1 VVRVFETRHPAGGV
15 IEPHR
20 HEDAYAA
27 IVLEGA
33 YEESSVDGTW
43 LCEPGDV
50 VVHPRWHLH
59 TDRFASRRTRVLNVL
74 APLPVPPGVWRT
86 RRMRHMESFASTDSL
101 IRDLRHAESRAP
113 RPAPR
118 SLARFSENLSSGV
131 ARAAAY
137 AGLSREHASRMYR
150 RHFGLAPRAARGE
163 MQLRLALALLTT
175 TRIPLAEVA
184 LQAGFADQAHLARR
198 IRSATGRTPR
208 EIRLGP

>member
-1 VVRVFETRHPAGGV
+1 MVRVFETRHPAGGV

-20 HEDAYAA
+20 HEDAYVA
-27 IVLEGA
+27 IVLEGS

-59 TDRFASRRTRVLNVL
+59 TDRFAGRRTRVLNVL
-74 APLPVPPGVWRT
+74 APLPVPPGVWRL
-86 RRMRHMESFASTDSL
+86 RRTGPFASTEAL
-101 IRDLRHAESRAP
+101 MRELRHAEPIAP
-113 RPAPR
+113 RPTPR
-118 SLARFSENLSSGV
+118 SLSRFTERITTGIAN
-131 ARAAAY
+131 AAAH
-137 AGLSREHASRMYR
+137 AGVSREHASRMYR
-150 RHFGLAPRAARGE
+150 RHFGLAPRAARAE

-184 LQAGFADQAHLARR
+184 LQAGFADQAHFARR

-208 EIRLGP
+208 ELRQGR